1 MSERKM
7 FMSYISDK
15 EALLKTKIIAQT
27 KKADFEEFWTKSVEQ
42 LRAVPLEIKMEKLVT
57 PYDKSF
63 TTYLVYFNTHDRT
76 VSCAYFSHP
85 NNATGKLPCV
95 VEYHGGS
102 MKGKIYPNIVATG
115 VCCLSMHVR
124 GQGGTVVDGADYQT
138 TDFNGGLVTRGLLNK
153 EDFYLRNVYL
163 DAVRAVDV
171 AADGVFMRGKKR
183 FLNEANVLSRL
194 LDLPSVVN
202 IRDFFEEN
210 GTAYIVM
217 DYIDGCN
224 LREFSLMNGAL
235 SFNDVYGLLSP
246 LLRDLKR
253 MHDMG
258 IIHRDISPSNILFT
272 KSGEVKLIDFGAAV
286 ANGVS
291 VTEDDSIMLKPC
303 YAPPEQYRALELQGP
318 WTDVYAFCATIY
330 FCLTGQVP
338 PDAPELLMGEQLPK
352 LTALNCGVTAE
363 MENVLKKG
371 MASRAEDRIQDM
383 GSLCGLLFP
392 DNGAAQ
398 KKGRQDREEEQRAE
412 KERMEKERAERERA
426 ERERIEK

>member
-1 MSERKM
+1 
-7 FMSYISDK
+7 MSYISDK

-171 AADGVFMRGKKR
+171 AAQMEQVDPERIVTYGGSQGGG
-183 FLNEANVLSRL
+183 LS
-194 LDLPSVVN
+194 
-202 IRDFFEEN
+202 
-210 GTAYIVM
+210 IVA
-217 DYIDGCN
+217 
-224 LREFSLMNGAL
+224 SAL
-235 SFNDVYGLLSP
+235 SGRSRKCYTYVPSFCC
-246 LLRDLKR
+246 
-253 MHDMG
+253 
-258 IIHRDISPSNILFT
+258 IHRRVELGSRIF
-272 KSGEVKLIDFGAAV
+272 KSTHEYLKSYPQHTDLVLDNMTYFDV
-286 ANGVS
+286 NNMVS
-291 VTEDDSIMLKPC
+291 LLKVP
-303 YAPPEQYRALELQGP
+303 
-318 WTDVYAFCATIY
+318 TS
-330 FCLTGQVP
+330 FCLALADDVCL
-338 PDAPELLMGEQLPK
+338 PEFVYSAYHHTE
-352 LTALNCGVTAE
+352 
-363 MENVLKKG
+363 
-371 MASRAEDRIQDM
+371 
-383 GSLCGLLFP
+383 
-392 DNGAAQ
+392 
-398 KKGRQDREEEQRAE
+398 AE
-412 KERMEKERAERERA
+412 KEIMFVPFSPHCLPEPYKEFAEFEFA
-426 ERERIEK
+426 QL